1 MALKFLPGRVEIVG
15 YAKEGL
21 FNQHTTEKAIKEL
34 EKALMPDEPRDEKKT
49 TVSINRSP
57 SEGNTEPRATMVM
70 PKNIM
75 PKHAAIN
82 DFLIDLSSIIFTYLL
97 IRF

>member
-1 MALKFLPGRVEIVG
+1 MLAVRVNANVALL
-15 YAKEGL
+15 A
-21 FNQHTTEKAIKEL
+21 
-34 EKALMPDEPRDEKKT
+34 
-49 TVSINRSP
+49 TVSINRSL

-97 IRF
+97 IRY

>member
-1 MALKFLPGRVEIVG
+1 MLAVRVL
-15 YAKEGL
+15 AKVA
-21 FNQHTTEKAIKEL
+21 FC
-34 EKALMPDEPRDEKKT
+34 MV
-49 TVSINRSP
+49 VSASFRL
-57 SEGNTEPRATMVM
+57 SEGRTDPNATMVM